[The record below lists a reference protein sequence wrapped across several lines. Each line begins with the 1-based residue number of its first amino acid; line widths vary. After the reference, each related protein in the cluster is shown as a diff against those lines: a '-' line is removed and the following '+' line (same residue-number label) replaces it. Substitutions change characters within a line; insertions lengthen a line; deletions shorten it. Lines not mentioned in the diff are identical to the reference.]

1 MQLTF
6 GPGNFSSNASDIVT
20 FGTLLYA
27 AQVVHLECNCY
38 HASSKCDPSNSP
50 VSTTSSTPLVAAGVP
65 PIHSKQS
72 QLTSNLFLFRDYFFS
87 TAKAKAI
94 IFALMLGA
102 RTFPINS
109 SVASVFSSPWP
120 SPTLICMYDYIL
132 TRLFFWMLFQVWK
145 ATMVYY

>member
-72 QLTSNLFLFRDYFFS
+72 QLTSNLLLFRDFFFLQQ
-87 TAKAKAI
+87 KQK
-94 IFALMLGA
+94 
-102 RTFPINS
+102 R
-109 SVASVFSSPWP
+109 
-120 SPTLICMYDYIL
+120 
-132 TRLFFWMLFQVWK
+132 
-145 ATMVYY
+145 